1 MIIDVTTLNVLKN
14 FSAIHPSIIIEKGNV
29 LKTIS
34 SNKTMMAK
42 AKIEQSF
49 DKTFGLC
56 DISNFISVLSMF
68 ENPVLDFNESESY
81 VKITSENDTRSIKY
95 VFSEMSLIEEAPDT
109 IRIGDI
115 IVSFSLTEKTLVE
128 LTKAIGIFKVE
139 EVAIIGDGNN
149 ITINVI
155 DNKRSGSEYSDV
167 IGKTDKVFKAFFRKE
182 NLIIRP
188 NTYEVKMSAQAAHLS
203 HPDIEY
209 WIAVEHHS
217 KF

>member
-1 MIIDVTTLNVLKN
+1 MFVDTTTLSVLKN
-14 FSAIHPSIIIEKGNV
+14 FSSINPSIIIERGDV
-29 LKTIS
+29 IKTIS
-34 SNKTMMAK
+34 PNKTMMAK

-68 ENPVLDFNESESY
+68 ENPVLDFNEGDHY
-81 VKITSENDTRSIKY
+81 VKITSDNDSRNIKY
-95 VFSEMSLIEEAPDT
+95 VFSEMSLIEKAPND
-109 IRIGDI
+109 IKIGDI
-115 IVSFSLTEKTLVE
+115 IVEFILSEKTLVE
-128 LTKAIGIFKVE
+128 LNKAVGIFKVD
-139 EVAIIGDGNN
+139 EVAIIGDGSN

-188 NTYEVKMSAQAAHLS
+188 NTYKVKMSVQAAHFS
-203 HPDIEY
+203 HEDIEY
-209 WIAVEHHS
+209 WIAVEQHS